1 MADPAG
7 KLLKEPGPF
16 VPFDPMRRPDAA
28 STPNFAARHFA
39 AKRAGFL
46 LREHRRQQAAPP
58 ADAAPA
64 AANGDAVTDVQAV
77 ERMPEPAGALA
88 SAPGIPPEEVERR
101 VAEAERRGRDE
112 GQAALAAALDQAI
125 AALDAAG
132 RAVAEAHRDLERRW
146 VVPLAQASLHIGS
159 ELARQVLTAPAGLQ
173 RYLETVTAAIGADGA
188 DPRSDAVAIPIQVRL
203 NPEDLAVLENAS
215 IRPSVIKL
223 VADPLVPRSGAIA
236 SSDDK
241 VVDDRFENRVRFA
254 KEAVLAAAADLL
266 REAPS

>member
-1 MADPAG
+1 MADPTS
-7 KLLKEPGPF
+7 KLLKQPGPF
-16 VPFDPMRRPDAA
+16 VPFGPMCRPDPS

-46 LREHRRQQAAPP
+46 LREHRRQQAVPSDDAPVV
-58 ADAAPA
+58 ATS
-64 AANGDAVTDVQAV
+64 DAVADVQTV
-77 ERMPEPAGALA
+77 EQVQGSAGALA
-88 SAPGIPPEEVERR
+88 SSPGIPLEEVERR

-125 AALDAAG
+125 SALDAAG

-146 VVPLAQASLHIGS
+146 IVPLAQASLHIGS
-159 ELARQVLTAPAGLQ
+159 ELARQVLTEPAGLQ
-173 RYLETVTAAIGADGA
+173 RYLETVTAAIGAGGA
-188 DPRSDAVAIPIQVRL
+188 DLGSVAAAIPIQVRL

-215 IRPSVIKL
+215 IRPSAIRL
-223 VADPLVPRSGAIA
+223 VADPLVPRSGAIV

-241 VVDDRFENRVRFA
+241 VVDDRFENRMRFA
-254 KEAVLAAAADLL
+254 KEAVFAAAADLL